1 MVITDDKEIFV
12 GRSNDTIDWLSNA
25 LHNFPEMWE
34 SILQVKTGNY
44 SKESDSAVGFFNLT
58 PHCKA

>member
-12 GRSNDTIDWLSNA
+12 GRSKDTMDWLSNA
-25 LHNFPEMWE
+25 LHDFPEMWD
-34 SILQVKTGNY
+34 SILQVETENY
-44 SKESDSAVGFFNLT
+44 SKESNSAVGFCSLT